1 MYSKEQIEATL
12 KSKGF
17 VFFADEANKGFD
29 VNVVGVRNNDPKLAD
44 AVTNVF
50 DDKLTLSFKK
60 NGKWEYREW
69 DITTDPGTKAVKQFH
84 NPAGV
89 FRLMPGQYRG
99 MWAIGLHQGK
109 YEAMRQVKP
118 CRGWR
123 DKNKDMVFDETM
135 VVEGVFGINGHR
147 SNPKTQSEYVENWS
161 EGCQVFKRLKDF
173 NEFMSIM
180 RLSRD
185 IHGNSFTY
193 TLLESTDIK

>member
-1 MYSKEQIEATL
+1 MTKEAIEIAVGL
-12 KSKGF
+12 KGYVWFGDK
-17 VFFADEANKGFD
+17 ENKGFD
-29 VNVVGVRNNDPKLAD
+29 VNVVGVRNMLPGRK
-44 AVTNVF
+44 VTNIF
-50 DDKLTLSFKK
+50 DDKLTLSYK
-60 NGKWEYREW
+60 NENGVWQFHSW
-69 DITTDPGTKAVKQFH
+69 DITTDPGTKAMKEFH

-89 FRLMPGQYRG
+89 FRLIPGQYRG

-118 CRGWR
+118 CKGWR
-123 DKNKDMVFDETM
+123 DKNKDMIFDESL

-173 NEFMSIM
+173 LEFMVIINKAKA
-180 RLSRD
+180 

-193 TLLESTDIK
+193 TLLESTDVK

>member
-1 MYSKEQIEATL
+1 MTKEAIEIAVGL
-12 KSKGF
+12 KGYVWFGDK
-17 VFFADEANKGFD
+17 ENKGFD
-29 VNVVGVRNNDPKLAD
+29 VNVVGVRNMLPGRK
-44 AVTNVF
+44 VTNIF
-50 DDKLTLSFKK
+50 DDKLTLSYK
-60 NGKWEYREW
+60 NENGVWQFHSW
-69 DITTDPGTKAVKQFH
+69 DITTDPGTKAMKEFH

-89 FRLMPGQYRG
+89 FRLIPGQYRG

-118 CRGWR
+118 CKGWR
-123 DKNKDMVFDETM
+123 DKNKDMVFDETL

-173 NEFMSIM
+173 LEFMVIM
-180 RLSRD
+180 NKAKA

-193 TLLESTDIK
+193 TLLESTDVK